1 MNASCCNSPSDSAS
15 SSCAP
20 SVGVTESLRKP
31 LYSVSSSPEAL
42 EVRVQVPGVPKSG
55 VKMDL
60 EENILTIQATRAS
73 NTPDAWKALHREIST
88 QDYLLRLRV
97 NSPVDEDKLS
107 ATLEDGVLTV
117 RLPVKESA
125 KPRRIA
131 VN

>member
-1 MNASCCNSPSDSAS
+1 MNASCCNSAAPDSAAT
-15 SSCAP
+15 AP

-31 LYSVSSSPEAL
+31 FYSVSSSPEAL

-73 NTPDAWKALHREIST
+73 NTPDTWKTLHREIST

-107 ATLEDGVLTV
+107 ASLEDGVLTV